1 MSRINRV
8 LRVKA
13 KKEPERPLTTWT
25 DARLGAEYERLLL
38 LPSSWKIFK
47 EMSDILHEQD
57 RRERITCHG

>member
-1 MSRINRV
+1 MARIDR
-8 LRVKA
+8 LIRKR
-13 KKEPERPLTTWT
+13 EPAPAQPLTTWT
-25 DARLGAEYERLLL
+25 AARLGAEYERLLL